1 MRDGFWR
8 RRTSKSDDARRVE
21 PAWISPFRRYAPAV
35 LVLCVAILIGL
46 ALAAAG
52 ALSIVL
58 SSLAA
63 RLMLVLIY
71 SALGSLAVYL
81 FVEARQIELDTNRE
95 RAAAEALYGLS
106 ERLAVTLE
114 SIGEGVIATDLD
126 GMITYVNP
134 AAAHLSGWPVGRA
147 IGLPVREVVHLVK
160 EEDHKPLPD
169 PVESVL
175 ARGSRITVDVGAVLI
190 TRDGREVPVS
200 CRAAPI
206 LDNDGWLIGAVLVLD
221 DVSGLRAVQKQ
232 RERLIRELSE
242 ANARLEQEVARRE
255 EGRRAALSLMQ
266 DAQMAQA
273 ALKESEA
280 RLRTLFE
287 GLDDALFVHDEEGR
301 LLDCNPAAVTVV
313 GAARDELLK
322 KRITDLLV
330 QETKDRGACLLLSDG
345 RRIPVDVHRSSI
357 QYHGRPA
364 TLVVA
369 RDITEL
375 KKIEDE
381 LRASNLQLRESN
393 EALEEYA
400 RVASHDLQEPLRK
413 IENFAQ
419 VLVEDFGPSLDERA
433 RQYLE
438 IMASSAQRMRRL
450 IRDVLAFSRS
460 GFTEKPFEPVD
471 LSKTADLALDN
482 LSEYIREKR
491 ADVRVE
497 KLPVIEGDP
506 TQMLQLFQNLIGN
519 ALKFNNKP
527 VPRVDIYVEDQQH
540 EWKICVR
547 DNGIGMRPEDARRI
561 FAPFKRLHSQEE
573 YEGTGIGLAICR
585 RIVTRHGG
593 VIGVDSE
600 LNKGSTFWF
609 TLPKRVTEAMEQ
621 QNGKSKSKGE
631 RREEKP

>member
-1 MRDGFWR
+1 MKESWWR
-8 RRTSKSDDARRVE
+8 RRLAKSDDARRVE
-21 PAWISPFRRYAPAV
+21 PAWISPLRRYAPAV

-52 ALSIVL
+52 AFSLVWV
-58 SSLAA
+58 SLAA
-63 RLMLVLIY
+63 RLMLVLVY
-71 SALGSLAVYL
+71 GALAALAVYL
-81 FVEARQIELDTNRE
+81 FLEARQMELDSDRE
-95 RAAAEALYGLS
+95 RAATEALYGLS

-126 GMITYVNP
+126 GLITYVNP
-134 AAAHLSGWPVGRA
+134 VAAHLTAWPVGRA
-147 IGLPVREVVHLVK
+147 MGLSVSEVVHLVR
-160 EEDHKPLPD
+160 EDDHKPLPD

-175 ARGSRITVDVGAVLI
+175 ARGARVTVDVGAVLM

-206 LDNDGWLIGAVLVLD
+206 LDNDGWLIGAVLVLE

-242 ANARLEQEVARRE
+242 ANAKLEQEVARRE

-287 GLDDALFVHDEEGR
+287 GIDDALFVHDEEGR
-301 LLDCNPAAVTVV
+301 LLDCNPAAVTIV
-313 GAARDELLK
+313 GGPRDELFK
-322 KRITDLLV
+322 KRIGDLLG
-330 QETKDRGACLLLSDG
+330 QEPGGRGPFLLVRG
-345 RRIPVDVHRSSI
+345 GGRIPVDIHRSSI
-357 QYHGRPA
+357 RYNGRPA

-381 LRASNLQLRESN
+381 LRASNFQLRESN

-419 VLVEDFGPSLDERA
+419 ILVEDFGPSLDERA
-433 RQYLE
+433 RQYLD
-438 IMASSAQRMRRL
+438 IMVSSAQRMRRL

-471 LSKTADLALDN
+471 LKKTAEAALDN

-491 ADVRVE
+491 GQVDV
-497 KLPVIEGDP
+497 KPLPTIHGDP
-506 TQMLQLFQNLIGN
+506 TQMLQLLQNLVGN

-527 VPRVDIYVEDQQH
+527 APRVEIFALDGKD

-547 DNGIGMRPEDARRI
+547 DNGIGMRPEDTRRI

-609 TLPKRVTEAMEQ
+609 TLPKRATEGNNRQ
-621 QNGKSKSKGE
+621 GGE
-631 RREEKP
+631 PENRSQRREDKP